1 MVAIL
6 PTIEFTFKAGELV
19 EQFKQLWGESSTG
32 YWRIELQDRQG
43 QKLNRLW
50 YLAIVKGKIVF
61 SGKEK
66 LSWSSLYEVLRYYV
80 MRLRQEKSKEAIE
93 QIKLESASNNSFQV
107 GKIVSQLNT
116 ANIVHYNDL
125 RQAIQHKLIDDIDEY
140 LFDCAGKASF
150 LPDSEVIIHAP
161 IQGFE
166 FPLLYTEA
174 QQRRKYWQQINNY
187 IPSLSSILIIQPE
200 AIASSPMKEAQKKQ
214 LKELIK
220 EGKTLRQI
228 SQALGKNRFEVAKGF
243 VSMIKS
249 GWLRIVK
256 SDEDCATSNS
266 QPEIFIVDDSPVLVQ
281 QFRHLVTKWGY
292 QVNYSN
298 NALTAVQTILKS
310 NPAIIF
316 LDINMPG
323 ASGFDVIKQIRR
335 QVTIANVPLVLLTAE
350 KTMTNQWRA
359 QWANCKFLSKP
370 CKAEE
375 ITIFRNDLQQLLQEL
390 APVNE

>member
-6 PTIEFTFKAGELV
+6 PTVEFTFKTGELA
-19 EQFKQLWGESSTG
+19 EQFKQFWGESLTG
-32 YWRIELQDRQG
+32 YWRIELHDRQG
-43 QKLNRLW
+43 NSLDRLW
-50 YLAIVKGKIVF
+50 YLAVVKGKIIF

-66 LSWSSLYEVLRYYV
+66 LSWSSLHQILRYYV
-80 MRLRQEKSKEAIE
+80 MRLRQEKNKEAIE
-93 QIKLESASNNSFQV
+93 QIKAEAAANNSFQV
-107 GKIVSQLNT
+107 GKLVAQLDT
-116 ANIVHYNDL
+116 ANILHYNDL
-125 RQAIQHKLIDDIDEY
+125 RQAIQNKLIDDIDEY
-140 LFDCAGKASF
+140 LFDYAGKACF
-150 LPDSEVIIHAP
+150 IPDSEIVIHAP

-166 FPLLYTEA
+166 FAPLCAEA
-174 QQRRKYWQQINNY
+174 QQRRKYWQQIQNY
-187 IPSLSSILIIQPE
+187 VPSLSSILTVQVD
-200 AIASSPMKEAQKKQ
+200 AVASSPMKEAQKKQ
-214 LKELIK
+214 LRDLI
-220 EGKTLRQI
+220 EDGKTLRQI
-228 SQALGKNRFEVAKGF
+228 AQALGKNRFEVAKGF

-256 SDEDCATSNS
+256 SDEDRAIRSS

-323 ASGFDVIKQIRR
+323 ASGFDLIKQIRR
-335 QVTIANVPLVLLTAE
+335 QATIASVPLVLLTAE
-350 KTMTNQWRA
+350 RTMTNQWRA

-370 CKAEE
+370 CKADE
-375 ITIFRNDLQQLLQEL
+375 IATFRSDLQALLEEL
-390 APVNE
+390 APAS

>member
-19 EQFKQLWGESSTG
+19 EQLKQAWGESLTG

-43 QKLNRLW
+43 NSLNKLW
-50 YLAIVKGKIVF
+50 YLAVVKGKVVF
-61 SGKEK
+61 SSKEK
-66 LSWSSLYEVLRYYV
+66 ITWSALYDILRYYV

-93 QIKLESASNNSFQV
+93 QIKIEATVNNGIQV
-107 GKIVSQLNT
+107 GKLVAQLDT
-116 ANIVHYNDL
+116 ANILHYNDL
-125 RQAIQHKLIDDIDEY
+125 RQAIHNKSIDDFDEY
-140 LFDCAGKASF
+140 FFDCAGKACF
-150 LPDSEVIIHAP
+150 IPDSEVVVHAP

-166 FPLLYTEA
+166 FATLCTEA
-174 QQRRKYWQQINNY
+174 LQRRKYWRQINNY
-187 IPSLSSILIIQPE
+187 IPSLSSILTVQID
-200 AIASSPMKEAQKKQ
+200 AIASSPMKDAQRKQ
-214 LKELIK
+214 LKALI
-220 EGKTLRQI
+220 EDGRSLRQI
-228 SQALGKNRFEVAKGF
+228 AQSLGKNRFEVAKGF

-249 GWLRIVK
+249 GWLKIVK
-256 SDEDCATSNS
+256 SDEDCTIGNS

-323 ASGFDVIKQIRR
+323 ASGFDLIKQIRR
-335 QVTIANVPLVLLTAE
+335 QVSIASVPLVLLTAE
-350 KTMTNQWRA
+350 RTMTNQWRA

-370 CKAEE
+370 CKADE
-375 ITIFRNDLQQLLQEL
+375 IATFRGDLQALLQEL
-390 APVNE
+390 APIEQ